1 MTKLLSCRLPFKR
14 IFFNLLIMDLMKW
27 KTLSTEYIS
36 NHQYFTAR
44 KDVCEIPDGRIV
56 PAYFVVE
63 LPVTVCAMG
72 ITEDGKVILIKQY
85 RHPVEEVLIELPG
98 GFIDKGEDPT
108 MAIGRELL
116 EETGFEFSQIHHL
129 GKVAANP
136 GVLSGYTHLF
146 LAQGGKK
153 VAAQNLDQNEQIE
166 ILFLPLEEVRTM
178 MQRNEFAQALHVCCM
193 MYAFQYLDSVKQI

>member
-1 MTKLLSCRLPFKR
+1 ME
-14 IFFNLLIMDLMKW
+14 LMKW

-85 RHPVEEVLIELPG
+85 RHPVDEVLIELPG

-108 MAIGRELL
+108 IAVGRELL
-116 EETGFEFSQIHHL
+116 EETGFEFSRIHHL

-136 GVLSGYTHLF
+136 GVLNSYTHLF
-146 LAQGGKK
+146 LAEGGKK
-153 VAAQNLDQNEQIE
+153 VSAQSLDQNEQIE

-178 MQRNEFAQALHVCCM
+178 MMRNEFAQALHVCCM
-193 MYAFQYLDSVKQI
+193 MYGFQLLDSFKK

>member
-1 MTKLLSCRLPFKR
+1 ME
-14 IFFNLLIMDLMKW
+14 LMKW

-36 NHQYFTAR
+36 RHQYFTAR

-85 RHPVEEVLIELPG
+85 RHPVDEVLIELPG
-98 GFIDKGEDPT
+98 GFIDKGEDPAL
-108 MAIGRELL
+108 AIGRELL
-116 EETGFEFSQIHHL
+116 EETGYEFSKVHHL

-136 GVLSGYTHLF
+136 GVLNSYTHLF

-153 VAAQNLDQNEQIE
+153 IAAQNLDQNEQIE
-166 ILFLPLEEVRTM
+166 ILLMPLEEVRTM

-193 MYAFQYLDSVKQI
+193 MYAFQFLDSFKK

>member
-1 MTKLLSCRLPFKR
+1 
-14 IFFNLLIMDLMKW
+14 MDLMKW

-72 ITEDGKVILIKQY
+72 ITEDGKVILIRQY
-85 RHPVEEVLIELPG
+85 RHPVNEVLIELPG

-129 GKVAANP
+129 GKVAGNP
-136 GVLSGYTHLF
+136 GVLNGYTHLF

-193 MYAFQYLDSVKQI
+193 MYSFQFLDSVK